1 MNSSLRTS
9 ASGMMAQQRMIDVI
23 ANNLANVNTTGFKRS
38 RVSFEDVLYETVRE
52 SRVADAQSKETLAPV
67 QIGKGVRIAA
77 VMRLHTQGAPESTQR
92 PLDLAVEGDGL
103 FQLQRPDGTVA
114 YTRDGDFTLDA
125 SGALVSTGGYAVL
138 PGITV
143 PQDATDVAISPNG
156 TVSARLPGA
165 DAPTEVGRLELARFL
180 NPSGL
185 LAIGE
190 NQYVA
195 TDASGEPTLGVPNE
209 EGFGR
214 VLQGTLESSNVE
226 MVQEMTD
233 MIAAQRAYE
242 INAKAVRSAEDMMQQ
257 SNDLLR

>member
-9 ASGMMAQQRMIDVI
+9 ASGMLAQQRMIDVI

-52 SRVADAQSKETLAPV
+52 GRIADAQSKETLAPV
-67 QIGKGVRIAA
+67 QIGKGVRISG
-77 VMRLHTQGAPESTQR
+77 VLRMHGQGSAETTGR
-92 PLDLAVEGDGL
+92 PLDMSIEGDGL
-103 FQLQRPDGTVA
+103 FQVQRPDGTVA
-114 YTRDGDFTLDA
+114 YTRDGNFSLDA
-125 SGALVSTGGYAVL
+125 SGALVTTSGYHVL
-138 PGITV
+138 PGLTM
-143 PQDATDVAISPNG
+143 PADATEIAVAPNG
-156 TVSARLPGA
+156 TVSARLPGSSE
-165 DAPTEVGRLELARFL
+165 PTEVGRLELARFL

-185 LAIGE
+185 SSIGE

-195 TDASGEPTLGVPNE
+195 TDASGEPVTGLAGE
-209 EGFGR
+209 DGFGR
-214 VLQGTLESSNVE
+214 VMQGTLESSNVE

-242 INAKAVRSAEDMMQQ
+242 INAKAVRTAEEMMQQ

>member
-52 SRVADAQSKETLAPV
+52 ARAADPQGKEMLAPV
-67 QIGKGVRIAA
+67 QIGKGVRISG
-77 VMRLHTQGAPESTQR
+77 VLRLHSQGSSEGTQR
-92 PLDLAVEGDGL
+92 PLDLSVEGEGM
-103 FQLQRPDGTVA
+103 FQVQRPDGSVA
-114 YTRDGDFTLDA
+114 YTRDGNFTLDA
-125 SGALVSTGGYAVL
+125 TGALVTTGGYHVL
-138 PGITV
+138 PGISM
-143 PQDATDVAISPNG
+143 PAEATQVAIAPNG
-156 TVSARLPGA
+156 TVTAMIPGSSE
-165 DAPTEVGRLELARFL
+165 PTEVGRIELARFL

-185 LAIGE
+185 TAIGE
-190 NQYVA
+190 NQFLSS
-195 TDASGEPTLGVPNE
+195 DASGEPVTGMPVDD
-209 EGFGR
+209 GFGR
-214 VLQGTLESSNVE
+214 LLQGTLETSNVE

-242 INAKAVRSAEDMMQQ
+242 INAKAVRTAEEMMQA

>member
-52 SRVADAQSKETLAPV
+52 ARVADAQSKETLAPV
-67 QIGKGVRIAA
+67 QIGKGVRISA
-77 VMRLHTQGAPESTQR
+77 VLRLHAQGSPETTNR
-92 PLDLAVEGDGL
+92 PLDMSVEGEGL
-103 FQLQRPDGTVA
+103 FQVQRPDGTVA
-114 YTRDGDFTLDA
+114 YTRDGSFTLDA
-125 SGALVSTGGYAVL
+125 SGALVTSGGYAVMPGLTL
-138 PGITV
+138 P
-143 PQDATDVAISPNG
+143 PDASDVAVAPNG
-156 TVSARLPGA
+156 VVSARLPGEST
-165 DAPTEVGRLELARFL
+165 PTEVGRIELARFL
-180 NPSGL
+180 NPAGL
-185 LAIGE
+185 MAIGE

-195 TDASGEPTLGVPNE
+195 TDASGEPVTGLAGE
-209 EGFGR
+209 DGFGR
-214 VLQGTLESSNVE
+214 LLQGTLESSNVE

-242 INAKAVRSAEDMMQQ
+242 INAKAVRAAEEMMQQ

>member
-9 ASGMMAQQRMIDVI
+9 ASGMLAQQRMIDVI

-52 SRVADAQSKETLAPV
+52 ARVADAQSKETLAPV
-67 QIGKGVRIAA
+67 QIGKGVRISG
-77 VMRLHTQGAPESTQR
+77 VMRMDGQGSAETTGR
-92 PLDLAVEGDGL
+92 PLDLSIEGDGL
-103 FQLQRPDGTVA
+103 FQVQRSDGTIA
-114 YTRDGDFTLDA
+114 YTRDGNFTLDA
-125 SGALVSTGGYAVL
+125 TGALVTSSGYHVM
-138 PGITV
+138 PGITL
-143 PQDATDVAISPNG
+143 PADASDIAIAPNG
-156 TVSARLPGA
+156 TVSARLPGQS
-165 DAPTEVGRLELARFL
+165 APTEVGRLELARFL

-185 LAIGE
+185 SAIGE

-195 TDASGEPTLGVPNE
+195 TEASGEPVTGMATE
-209 EGFGR
+209 DGFGR
-214 VLQGTLESSNVE
+214 VIQGTLESSNVE

-242 INAKAVRSAEDMMQQ
+242 INAKAVRTAEEMMQQ